1 MCTRGVVLAHVRGQ
15 VGIRVNGASNGFHCG
30 VTKMKRPIRVLVA
43 DDHGLMREAIRL
55 ALKPECDI
63 EVAGQAE
70 RGDEVLPR
78 IRETRPNVLLLDIR
92 MPGMDGLEVLSRVRA
107 QFPDVKVAML
117 SAVDEPEVAAQALEL
132 GAVAYLGKRVEP
144 SALVSTIHEI
154 MDGTVSTETIALRD
168 GPKDAA
174 REAALS
180 PREVEIL
187 RRVASGRSNR
197 EIAQELWLSEQTVKY
212 HLTNVYRKIQVSGRT
227 DATRYAY
234 EHALAD
240 RFSA

>member
-1 MCTRGVVLAHVRGQ
+1 
-15 VGIRVNGASNGFHCG
+15 
-30 VTKMKRPIRVLVA
+30 
-43 DDHGLMREAIRL
+43 
-55 ALKPECDI
+55 
-63 EVAGQAE
+63 
-70 RGDEVLPR
+70 
-78 IRETRPNVLLLDIR
+78 
-92 MPGMDGLEVLSRVRA
+92 
-107 QFPDVKVAML
+107 ML
-117 SAVDEPEVAAQALEL
+117 SAVDEPEVAAKALEQ

-144 SALVSTIHEI
+144 SALVSTIHGI
-154 MDGTVSTETIALRD
+154 MDGSLTMQTVGLSDSA
-168 GPKDAA
+168 KAHAA
-174 REAALS
+174 KEAALS

-212 HLTNVYRKIQVSGRT
+212 HLTNVYRKIRVSGRT

>member
-1 MCTRGVVLAHVRGQ
+1 
-15 VGIRVNGASNGFHCG
+15 
-30 VTKMKRPIRVLVA
+30 VTKIKRPIRVLVA

-63 EVAGQAE
+63 EVAGVAE

-78 IRETRPNVLLLDIR
+78 IRETRPDVLLLDIR
-92 MPGMDGLEVLSRVRA
+92 MPGMDGLEVLSRARA

-117 SAVDEPEVAAQALEL
+117 SAIDEPEVAAQALGL

-144 SALVSTIHEI
+144 SALVSTIHGI
-154 MDGTVSTETIALRD
+154 MDGTVSTETIGLRD
-168 GPKDAA
+168 AAKDAA
-174 REAALS
+174 KEAALS

-212 HLTNVYRKIQVSGRT
+212 HLTNVYRKINVSGRT

>member
-1 MCTRGVVLAHVRGQ
+1 
-15 VGIRVNGASNGFHCG
+15 
-30 VTKMKRPIRVLVA
+30 VTKIKRPIRVLVA

-55 ALKPECDI
+55 ALEPDCDI
-63 EVAGQAE
+63 EVAGEAE
-70 RGDEVLPR
+70 RGDEVLER
-78 IRETRPNVLLLDIR
+78 IRETRPDVLLLDIR

-107 QFPDVKVAML
+107 EFPDVRVAML
-117 SAVDEPEVAAQALEL
+117 SAVDEAEVAAQALER
-132 GAVAYLGKRVEP
+132 GAVAYLGKRVE
-144 SALVSTIHEI
+144 SSGLVSTIHGV
-154 MDGTVSTETIALRD
+154 MDGSLTMQTLGLPDSA
-168 GPKDAA
+168 KAHAA
-174 REAALS
+174 KEAALS

-212 HLTNVYRKIQVSGRT
+212 HLTNVYRKIRVNGRT

>member
-1 MCTRGVVLAHVRGQ
+1 MEPPTV
-15 VGIRVNGASNGFHCG
+15 HCG
-30 VTKMKRPIRVLVA
+30 VTKIKRPIRVLVA

-55 ALKPECDI
+55 ALEPECDI
-63 EVAGQAE
+63 EVVGEAE

-78 IRETRPNVLLLDIR
+78 IREARPDLLLLDIR

-117 SAVDEPEVAAQALEL
+117 SAVDEPEVAARALDC
-132 GAVAYLGKRVEP
+132 GAIAYLGKRVEP
-144 SALVSTIHEI
+144 SALISTIHGI
-154 MDGTVSTETIALRD
+154 MNGSVSMETLGLRAS
-168 GPKDAA
+168 PKAGSA
-174 REAALS
+174 EEAVLS

-187 RRVASGRSNR
+187 RRVASGHSNR

-212 HLTNVYRKIQVSGRT
+212 HLTNVYRKIRVSGRT
-227 DATRYAY
+227 DATRYAH
-234 EHALAD
+234 EHALAE

>member
-1 MCTRGVVLAHVRGQ
+1 MEPPTV
-15 VGIRVNGASNGFHCG
+15 HCG
-30 VTKMKRPIRVLVA
+30 VTKIKRPIRVLVA

-55 ALKPECDI
+55 ALEPECDI
-63 EVAGQAE
+63 EVVGEAE

-78 IRETRPNVLLLDIR
+78 IREARPNVLLLDIR

-107 QFPDVKVAML
+107 QFPEIKVAML
-117 SAVDEPEVAAQALEL
+117 SAVDEPEVAARALEC

-144 SALVSTIHEI
+144 NALISTIHGI
-154 MDGTVSTETIALRD
+154 MDGSVSMQTLGLRAGPKAGSTE
-168 GPKDAA
+168 DAV
-174 REAALS
+174 LS

-212 HLTNVYRKIQVSGRT
+212 HLTNVYRKIRVSGRT
-227 DATRYAY
+227 DATRYAH
-234 EHALAD
+234 EHALAE

>member
-1 MCTRGVVLAHVRGQ
+1 MEPPTV
-15 VGIRVNGASNGFHCG
+15 HCG
-30 VTKMKRPIRVLVA
+30 VTKIKRPIRVLVA

-55 ALKPECDI
+55 ALEPECDI
-63 EVAGQAE
+63 EVVGEAE

-78 IRETRPNVLLLDIR
+78 IREARPDVLLLDIR

-107 QFPDVKVAML
+107 QFPEIKVAML
-117 SAVDEPEVAAQALEL
+117 SAVDEPEVAARALEC

-144 SALVSTIHEI
+144 SALISTIHGI
-154 MDGTVSTETIALRD
+154 MDGSVSMQTLGLRA
-168 GPKDAA
+168 GPKAGSA
-174 REAALS
+174 EEAVLS

-187 RRVASGRSNR
+187 RRVASGHSNR

-212 HLTNVYRKIQVSGRT
+212 HLTNVYRKIRVSGRT
-227 DATRYAY
+227 DATRYAH
-234 EHALAD
+234 EHALAE

>member
-1 MCTRGVVLAHVRGQ
+1 
-15 VGIRVNGASNGFHCG
+15 
-30 VTKMKRPIRVLVA
+30 VTKIKRPIRVLVA

-55 ALKPECDI
+55 ALEPECDI
-63 EVAGQAE
+63 VVAGEAE

-78 IRETRPNVLLLDIR
+78 TRETRPDVLLLDVR

-107 QFPDVKVAML
+107 QFPHVKVAML
-117 SAVDEPEVAAQALEL
+117 SAVDEPQVAAEALER
-132 GAVAYLGKRVEP
+132 GAVAYLGKRVTP
-144 SALVSTIHEI
+144 SALVSTIHGI
-154 MDGTVSTETIALRD
+154 MDGTVSTQAIGLRD
-168 GPKDAA
+168 GPTDAA
-174 REAALS
+174 KEAALS

-212 HLTNVYRKIQVSGRT
+212 HLTNVYRKIRVSGRT
-227 DATRYAY
+227 AATRYAY

>member
-1 MCTRGVVLAHVRGQ
+1 LRSSRHPGEWSLER
-15 VGIRVNGASNGFHCG
+15 FHCG
-30 VTKMKRPIRVLVA
+30 VKKIKRPIRVLVA

-55 ALKPECDI
+55 ALEPECDI
-63 EVAGQAE
+63 VVAGEAE

-78 IRETRPNVLLLDIR
+78 VRETRPDVLLLDVR
-92 MPGMDGLEVLSRVRA
+92 MPGMDGLEVLRGVRA

-117 SAVDEPEVAAQALEL
+117 SAVDAPDVAAQALDQ

-144 SALVSTIHEI
+144 SALVSTIHGV
-154 MDGTVSTETIALRD
+154 MDGSLTMQTLGLPDSA
-168 GPKDAA
+168 KAHAA
-174 REAALS
+174 KEAALS

-212 HLTNVYRKIQVSGRT
+212 HLTNVYRKIRVSGRT

>member
-1 MCTRGVVLAHVRGQ
+1 L
-15 VGIRVNGASNGFHCG
+15 S
-30 VTKMKRPIRVLVA
+30 LV
-43 DDHGLMREAIRL
+43 
-55 ALKPECDI
+55 
-63 EVAGQAE
+63 Q
-70 RGDEVLPR
+70 
-78 IRETRPNVLLLDIR
+78 
-92 MPGMDGLEVLSRVRA
+92 A

-117 SAVDEPEVAAQALEL
+117 SAVDEPEVAAQALER

-144 SALVSTIHEI
+144 SALVSTIHGI
-154 MDGTVSTETIALRD
+154 MDGSVSMATLGLPD
-168 GPKDAA
+168 SSKQAA
-174 REAALS
+174 NEAALS

-212 HLTNVYRKIQVSGRT
+212 HLTNVYRKIHVNGRT
-227 DATRYAY
+227 DATRYAH